1 MNNCSFILKSGFSL
15 MLSIFLFACSS
26 TIKTTT
32 EVPVYITNSR
42 AIYPL
47 PPSDIKIPLDE
58 AQLLEGTYG
67 NQSFSLESW
76 TIANDSLI
84 SISLFNSIGA
94 SFGSLFYSKD
104 SIFFNSSFIK
114 SKQIK
119 PQYIVTDFQLCFY
132 KTEPLQKMYSKHG
145 LLFFEKIQKDTIIRG
160 VIDQKDTIIKITNN
174 PEMTLFKNHLRNY
187 EYRIHHIKENK

>member
-1 MNNCSFILKSGFSL
+1 MNNYSFILKSGISL

-26 TIKTTT
+26 TIRTTT

-47 PPSDIKIPLDE
+47 PPSDIKTPLDE

-145 LLFFEKIQKDTIIRG
+145 LLFFENIQKETIIRG

>member
-1 MNNCSFILKSGFSL
+1 MNNYSFILKSGISL

-26 TIKTTT
+26 TIRTTT

-47 PPSDIKIPLDE
+47 PPSDIKTPLDE

>member
-1 MNNCSFILKSGFSL
+1 MNNYSFILKSGISL

-26 TIKTTT
+26 TIRTTT

-47 PPSDIKIPLDE
+47 PPSDIKTPLDE

-104 SIFFNSSFIK
+104 SLFFNSSFIK

-145 LLFFEKIQKDTIIRG
+145 LLFFENIQKETIIRG
-160 VIDQKDTIIKITNN
+160 VIDQKDTIIKITRN

>member
-1 MNNCSFILKSGFSL
+1 MNNYSFILKSGISL

-26 TIKTTT
+26 TIRTTT

-47 PPSDIKIPLDE
+47 PPSDIKTPLDE

-104 SIFFNSSFIK
+104 SLFFNSSFIK

-145 LLFFEKIQKDTIIRG
+145 LLFFENIQKETIIRG
-160 VIDQKDTIIKITNN
+160 VIDQKDTIIKITRN

-187 EYRIHHIKENK
+187 EYRIHHIKEK

>member
-1 MNNCSFILKSGFSL
+1 MCST
-15 MLSIFLFACSS
+15 FLFACSS

-42 AIYPL
+42 AIYLL
-47 PPSDIKIPLDE
+47 PPSDIETPLDE

-67 NQSFSLESW
+67 YQSFSLESW

-104 SIFFNSSFIK
+104 SLLFNSFFIK

-119 PQYIVTDFQLCFY
+119 PHYIVTDFQLCFY
-132 KTEPLQKMYSKHG
+132 KAEPLQEMYSKHG
-145 LLFFEKIQKDTIIRG
+145 LLFFEKIQNDTITRG
-160 VIDQKDTIIKITNN
+160 VIDQKDTIIKMVRN
-174 PEMTLFKNHLRNY
+174 PDMTLFKNHLRNY
-187 EYRIHHIKENK
+187 EYRIHHIKEK

>member
-1 MNNCSFILKSGFSL
+1 MNNYSFILKSGISL

-160 VIDQKDTIIKITNN
+160 VIDQKDTIIKITRN

-187 EYRIHHIKENK
+187 EYRIHHIKEK

>member
-1 MNNCSFILKSGFSL
+1 MNNYSFILKSGFSF
-15 MLSIFLFACSS
+15 MFSIFLFACSS

-47 PPSDIKIPLDE
+47 PPSDINIPLDE

-104 SIFFNSSFIK
+104 SLFFNSSFIK

-145 LLFFEKIQKDTIIRG
+145 LLFFENIQKETIIRG
-160 VIDQKDTIIKITNN
+160 VIDQKDTIIKITRN

-187 EYRIHHIKENK
+187 EYRIHHIKEK

>member
-1 MNNCSFILKSGFSL
+1 MNNYSFILKSGISL

-26 TIKTTT
+26 TIRTTT

-47 PPSDIKIPLDE
+47 PPSDIKTPLDE

-145 LLFFEKIQKDTIIRG
+145 LLFFENIQKETIIRG
-160 VIDQKDTIIKITNN
+160 VIDQKDTIIKITRN

-187 EYRIHHIKENK
+187 EYRIHHIKEK

>member
-1 MNNCSFILKSGFSL
+1 MNNYSFILKSGISL

-26 TIKTTT
+26 TIRTTT

-47 PPSDIKIPLDE
+47 PPSDIKTPLDE

-104 SIFFNSSFIK
+104 SLFFNSSFIK

>member
-1 MNNCSFILKSGFSL
+1 MNNYSFILKSGISL

-26 TIKTTT
+26 TIRTTT
-32 EVPVYITNSR
+32 EVPVFITNSR

-47 PPSDIKIPLDE
+47 PPSDIKTPLDE

-104 SIFFNSSFIK
+104 SLFCNSSFIK

-145 LLFFEKIQKDTIIRG
+145 LLFFENIQKETIIRG

-187 EYRIHHIKENK
+187 EYRIHHIKEK

>member
-1 MNNCSFILKSGFSL
+1 MNNYSFILKSGISL

-26 TIKTTT
+26 TIRTTT

-47 PPSDIKIPLDE
+47 PPSDIKTPLDE

-104 SIFFNSSFIK
+104 SLFFNSSFIK

-145 LLFFEKIQKDTIIRG
+145 LLFFENIQKETISRG
-160 VIDQKDTIIKITNN
+160 VIDQKDTIIKITRN

-187 EYRIHHIKENK
+187 EYRIHHIKEK

>member
-1 MNNCSFILKSGFSL
+1 MNNYSFILKSGISL

-26 TIKTTT
+26 TIRTTT

-47 PPSDIKIPLDE
+47 PPSDIKTPLDE

-160 VIDQKDTIIKITNN
+160 VIDQKDTIIKITRN

>member
-1 MNNCSFILKSGFSL
+1 MNNYSFILKSGISL

-26 TIKTTT
+26 TIRTTT

-47 PPSDIKIPLDE
+47 PPSDIKTPLDE

-145 LLFFEKIQKDTIIRG
+145 LLFFEKIQKETIIRG

>member
-1 MNNCSFILKSGFSL
+1 MNNYSFILKSGISL

-26 TIKTTT
+26 TIRTTT

-47 PPSDIKIPLDE
+47 PPSDIKTPLDE

-104 SIFFNSSFIK
+104 SLFFNSSFIK

-145 LLFFEKIQKDTIIRG
+145 LLFFENIQKETIIRG

-187 EYRIHHIKENK
+187 EYRIHHIKEK

>member
-67 NQSFSLESW
+67 NQTFSLESW

>member
-1 MNNCSFILKSGFSL
+1 MNNYSFILKSGISL

-26 TIKTTT
+26 TIRTTT

-47 PPSDIKIPLDE
+47 PPSDIKTPLDE

-104 SIFFNSSFIK
+104 SLFFNSSFIK

-160 VIDQKDTIIKITNN
+160 VIDQKDTIIKITRN

>member
-1 MNNCSFILKSGFSL
+1 MNNYSFILKSGISL

-26 TIKTTT
+26 TIRTTT
-32 EVPVYITNSR
+32 EVPVFITNSR

-47 PPSDIKIPLDE
+47 PPSDIKTPLDE

-104 SIFFNSSFIK
+104 SLFFNSSFIK

-145 LLFFEKIQKDTIIRG
+145 LLFFENIQKETIIRG
-160 VIDQKDTIIKITNN
+160 VIDQKDTIIKITRN

-187 EYRIHHIKENK
+187 EYRIHHIKEK

>member
-1 MNNCSFILKSGFSL
+1 MNNYSFILKSGISL

-26 TIKTTT
+26 TIRTTT

-47 PPSDIKIPLDE
+47 PPSDIKTPLDE

-160 VIDQKDTIIKITNN
+160 VIDQKDTIIKITRN

-187 EYRIHHIKENK
+187 EYRIHHIKEK

>member
-1 MNNCSFILKSGFSL
+1 MNNYSFILKSGISL

-26 TIKTTT
+26 TIRTTT
-32 EVPVYITNSR
+32 EVPVFITNSR

-47 PPSDIKIPLDE
+47 PPSDIKTPLDE

-104 SIFFNSSFIK
+104 SLFFNSSFIK

-145 LLFFEKIQKDTIIRG
+145 LLFFENIQKETIIRG

-187 EYRIHHIKENK
+187 EYRIHHIKEK

>member
-1 MNNCSFILKSGFSL
+1 MNNYSFILKSGISL

-26 TIKTTT
+26 TIRTTT

-47 PPSDIKIPLDE
+47 PPSDIKTPLDE

-145 LLFFEKIQKDTIIRG
+145 LLFFENIQKETIIRG
-160 VIDQKDTIIKITNN
+160 VIDQKDTIIKITRN